1 MSPTTLPASTMVPGL
16 RRNMVTI
23 CAMTAT
29 IMQALDTTI
38 ANVALP
44 YMQGTLSASQ
54 DQINWVLTSYI
65 VAAAIMTAPVGW
77 VANRFGRKRIFIICS
92 AGFTVASVLC
102 GLAQDINQMVLF
114 RLLQGVFGAALVP
127 LSQAVMLDS
136 YTLQERAKAM
146 SIWGMGVMM
155 GPIMGPSLGAWLTET
170 YSWHWVFFVN
180 LPFGFFTVLGLMVFM
195 DETKKDLN
203 LRFDWFGFTA
213 LAVGIGSLQLALD
226 RGEQLGWL
234 ESNEIIAEFIISA
247 IGFYYFFAHSLT
259 TSRPFIQFS
268 LFRDRNFLTG
278 CVFMAVMGLVLYS
291 TMALASPYLQNVI
304 GYPIITAGVLL
315 ASRGCGTFVAM
326 MLVGRMMRYIEAR
339 TLIITGPRHHRAVA
353 VLHDRLDRPDRRA
366 RDRHLSIFQGF
377 GFGLVFVPLSTV
389 AFMTL
394 PDHLRTDG
402 TSMLTLMRNV
412 ASSIGISIVIA
423 QLTEGSRRIYAVL
436 NNHVNPFNHAMQ
448 MPDVARHDQ
457 HGHRQGP
464 RHDGRDDRPAG
475 ADHRLLAGLPAGDA
489 VHPVLDPARAD
500 DRLDQGRAARA
511 GGRAGTCGDR
521 VGLLLSSGGLDTG
534 HPRRCQDG
542 CGTAGA

>member
-1 MSPTTLPASTMVPGL
+1 MSTGAAAPIAVPGM

-44 YMQGTLSASQ
+44 YMQGSLSASQ

-77 VANRFGRKRIFIICS
+77 VANRFGRKRVFIICS
-92 AGFTVASVLC
+92 AGFTIASVMC
-102 GLAQDINQMVLF
+102 GLAQDINQMVMF

-136 YTLQERAKAM
+136 YALHERAKAM

-180 LPFGFFTVLGLMVFM
+180 IPFGIVTVLGLMAFM
-195 DETKKDLN
+195 DETKQN
-203 LRFDWFGFTA
+203 TALRFDWFGFLA
-213 LAVGIGSLQLALD
+213 LAVGIGSMQLALD

-234 ESNEIIAEFIISA
+234 ESNEIILEA
-247 IGFYYFFAHSLT
+247 IVSIVGFYYFFAHSFT
-259 TSRPFIQFS
+259 TAKPFIQFAI
-268 LFRDRNFLTG
+268 FKDRNFIGG

-304 GYPIITAGVLL
+304 GYPILTAGLLL
-315 ASRGCGTFVAM
+315 ATRGSGTFVAM
-326 MLVGRMMRYIEAR
+326 MLVGRFMKYIEAR
-339 TLIITGPRHHRAVA
+339 ILIMSGMALMSLSLFFMTGWTDQTGVPTIIVISVA
-353 VLHDRLDRPDRRA
+353 
-366 RDRHLSIFQGF
+366 QGF
-377 GFGLVFVPLSTV
+377 GLGLVFVPLSTV

-394 PDHLRTDG
+394 PNHLRTDG

-412 ASSIGISIVIA
+412 ASSIGISVVIA
-423 QLTEGSRRIYAVL
+423 QLTEGGRRIYAIL
-436 NNHVNPFNHAMQ
+436 SEHINPFNQALQ
-448 MPDVARHDQ
+448 MPDVHSMINLNTD
-457 HGHRQGP
+457 
-464 RHDGRDDRPAG
+464 
-475 ADHRLLAGLPAGDA
+475 
-489 VHPVLDPARAD
+489 
-500 DRLDQGRAARA
+500 
-511 GGRAGTCGDR
+511 GGRALADAL
-521 VGLLLSSGGLDTG
+521 VGIQAQIIAFS
-534 HPRRCQDG
+534 QDYSMVMVVTLCAIPLALMIG
-542 CGTAGA
+542 STKAALRAQTAAAADHAVME

>member
-1 MSPTTLPASTMVPGL
+1 MSPTAIPAPSAVPGL

-77 VANRFGRKRIFIICS
+77 IANRFGRKRTFIICS
-92 AGFTVASVLC
+92 AGFTVASVMC

-136 YTLQERAKAM
+136 YALHERAKAM

-180 LPFGFFTVLGLMVFM
+180 LPFGIATVLGLMVFM
-195 DETKKDLN
+195 DETKQN
-203 LRFDWFGFTA
+203 TELRFDWFGFAA
-213 LAVGIGSLQLALD
+213 LAIAIGALQVALD

-234 ESNEIIAEFIISA
+234 ESNEIIAEFIIA
-247 IGFYYFFAHSLT
+247 IAGFYYFFAHSFT
-259 TSRPFIQFS
+259 TDRPFIQFA

-278 CVFMAVMGLVLYS
+278 CIFMTVMGLVLYS

-326 MLVGRMMRYIEAR
+326 MLVGRLMRYIEAR
-339 TLIITGPRHHRAVA
+339 TLIITG
-353 VLHDRLDRPDRRA
+353 
-366 RDRHLSIFQGF
+366 LSLTALSLYWMTAWTDQTGVPEIVTISIIQGF

-394 PDHLRTDG
+394 PNHLRTDG

-412 ASSIGISIVIA
+412 ASSVGISIVIA
-423 QLTEGSRRIYAVL
+423 QLTEGGRRVYAIL
-436 NNHVNPFNHAMQ
+436 SEHITPFNHAMQ
-448 MPDVARHDQ
+448 MPDVSGMIDL
-457 HGHRQGP
+457 GT
-464 RHDGRDDRPAG
+464 DK
-475 ADHRLLAGLPAGDA
+475 
-489 VHPVLDPARAD
+489 
-500 DRLDQGRAARA
+500 GRAMADVMVSLQAQIIAFSQDYQLVMFFIVGSIPLAIMIGSTKAALRKQAA
-511 GGRAGTCGDR
+511 GPEHA
-521 VGLLLSSGGLDTG
+521 VME
-534 HPRRCQDG
+534 
-542 CGTAGA
+542 

>member
-1 MSPTTLPASTMVPGL
+1 MATSAAAPIAVPGL

-44 YMQGTLSASQ
+44 YMQGSLSASQ

-77 VANRFGRKRIFIICS
+77 IANRFGRKRIFIICS
-92 AGFTVASVLC
+92 GGFTIASVLC
-102 GLAQDINQMVLF
+102 GLAQDIDQMVLF

-136 YTLQERAKAM
+136 YALHERAKAM

-180 LPFGFFTVLGLMVFM
+180 IPFGIVTVAGLLVFM
-195 DETKKDLN
+195 DETRADRE
-203 LRFDWFGFTA
+203 LRFDWFGFAA
-213 LAVGIGSLQLALD
+213 LAVGIGSMQVALD

-234 ESNEIIAEFIISA
+234 ESNGIIAEIVVSIV
-247 IGFYYFFAHSLT
+247 GFYYFFAHSLT
-259 TSRPFIQFS
+259 TAKPFIQFAI
-268 LFRDRNFLTG
+268 FKDRNFIGG
-278 CVFMAVMGLVLYS
+278 CVFMTVMGLVLFS
-291 TMALASPYLQNVI
+291 TMALSSPYLQNVI
-304 GYPIITAGVLL
+304 GYPIITAGLLL

-339 TLIITGPRHHRAVA
+339 TLIISGLGLTCLSLFYMTGWTDQTGVPEIVT
-353 VLHDRLDRPDRRA
+353 
-366 RDRHLSIFQGF
+366 LSILQGF

-389 AFMTL
+389 AFLTL
-394 PDHLRTDG
+394 PNHLRTDG
-402 TSMLTLMRNV
+402 TSMLTLLRNV

-423 QLTEGSRRIYAVL
+423 QLTEGGRRAYAVL
-436 NNHVNPFNHAMQ
+436 NEHVTPFNQPMQ
-448 MPDVARHDQ
+448 MPGVRGMIDMTT
-457 HGHRQGP
+457 
-464 RHDGRDDRPAG
+464 
-475 ADHRLLAGLPAGDA
+475 DA
-489 VHPVLDPARAD
+489 
-500 DRLDQGRAARA
+500 GRALADVMISLQA
-511 GGRAGTCGDR
+511 QIIAF
-521 VGLLLSSGGLDTG
+521 SLDYQMVMVFTLCTIPLAIIIG
-534 HPRRCQDG
+534 STKAALRKQSAAPEH
-542 CGTAGA
+542 AVME